1 MSEHYSETVAAM
13 LEKISGLK
21 STPDGAY
28 NFRLDGKGEER
39 KSSDH
44 IKITAKTD
52 KPGIDIR
59 IADGTVN
66 EKAFIPVVLTK
77 SGLEDLV
84 YNDFFIGE
92 NCDVTI
98 IAGCGIHNCG
108 CEDSKHNGIHTF
120 YVGKNSKVSYVE
132 VHYGAGNGTG
142 GRILN
147 PQTIVYLQEGATV
160 VMDTSQI
167 GGVDST
173 KRYTKVVAEGDN
185 SEVMLTEKLMTHGDQ
200 TANSD
205 VDIILNG
212 HDTKARVISRSV
224 AKENSRQ
231 VFHPNVEGND
241 LCFGH
246 VQCDSIIMGN
256 GRVQSIPAITAN
268 HVDAS
273 LIHEAA
279 IGKIAGDQ
287 ILKLEMLGFTAEE
300 AEERILQG
308 FLK

>member
-92 NCDVTI
+92 NCDVHHH
-98 IAGCGIHNCG
+98 CGLRHPQLTAARTRSTMASTPSMWAKIPRCPMWR
-108 CEDSKHNGIHTF
+108 STM
-120 YVGKNSKVSYVE
+120 
-132 VHYGAGNGTG
+132 ARATATG

-147 PQTIVYLQEGATV
+147 PSDHRLSGRGTPLWSWTPARSAVWTPPSATP
-160 VMDTSQI
+160 
-167 GGVDST
+167 
-173 KRYTKVVAEGDN
+173 
-185 SEVMLTEKLMTHGDQ
+185 
-200 TANSD
+200 
-205 VDIILNG
+205 
-212 HDTKARVISRSV
+212 RS
-224 AKENSRQ
+224 
-231 VFHPNVEGND
+231 
-241 LCFGH
+241 
-246 VQCDSIIMGN
+246 
-256 GRVQSIPAITAN
+256 
-268 HVDAS
+268 
-273 LIHEAA
+273 
-279 IGKIAGDQ
+279 
-287 ILKLEMLGFTAEE
+287 
-300 AEERILQG
+300 
-308 FLK
+308 

>member
-142 GRILN
+142 GR
-147 PQTIVYLQEGATV
+147 
-160 VMDTSQI
+160 
-167 GGVDST
+167 
-173 KRYTKVVAEGDN
+173 
-185 SEVMLTEKLMTHGDQ
+185 
-200 TANSD
+200 
-205 VDIILNG
+205 
-212 HDTKARVISRSV
+212 
-224 AKENSRQ
+224 
-231 VFHPNVEGND
+231 
-241 LCFGH
+241 
-246 VQCDSIIMGN
+246 
-256 GRVQSIPAITAN
+256 
-268 HVDAS
+268 
-273 LIHEAA
+273 
-279 IGKIAGDQ
+279 
-287 ILKLEMLGFTAEE
+287 
-300 AEERILQG
+300 
-308 FLK
+308 FL

>member
-1 MSEHYSETVAAM
+1 MSERYSETVSTM
-13 LEKISGLK
+13 LEKIAGLK

-44 IKITAKTD
+44 IKITQKTD
-52 KPGIDIR
+52 KPGIDIH

-66 EKAFIPVVLTK
+66 EKTFIPVVITK
-77 SGLEDLV
+77 SGIEDLV

-132 VHYGAGNGTG
+132 VHYGAGDGTG

-147 PQTIVYLQEGATV
+147 PQTVVYLQEGATI

-173 KRYTKVVAEGDN
+173 KRYTRPG
-185 SEVMLTEKLMTHGDQ
+185 
-200 TANSD
+200 
-205 VDIILNG
+205 
-212 HDTKARVISRSV
+212 
-224 AKENSRQ
+224 
-231 VFHPNVEGND
+231 
-241 LCFGH
+241 
-246 VQCDSIIMGN
+246 
-256 GRVQSIPAITAN
+256 
-268 HVDAS
+268 
-273 LIHEAA
+273 
-279 IGKIAGDQ
+279 
-287 ILKLEMLGFTAEE
+287 
-300 AEERILQG
+300 LQG
-308 FLK
+308 PGDLPQRGQGQLSAGVSPQCGGQRPLLRPRPVRLHHHGQRQGPVYPRHHRQPCGRQPHP